1 LEKRQVTAASAV
13 AREDDMK
20 PLMLV
25 ILVVSLGLTSGCFVS
40 KKETYTSQPTTQ
52 ADCERAGGK
61 WKSSSGRCD
70 LD

>member
-1 LEKRQVTAASAV
+1 
-13 AREDDMK
+13 MK

-40 KKETYTSQPTTQ
+40 TKETYTSQPTTQ